1 MICNVLEYFRLWM
14 EGKVLSEHIPQRN
27 EIPTEHKW
35 ALEDLYDTTQA
46 WQNDLTRLEKLAE
59 QTAAY
64 AGRISGDSA
73 ALLAYMRLNEE
84 ASDLADRLGNYAMRR
99 SDEDTRVSEFQTL
112 RGQYT
117 KTAIE
122 FGQKNSFM
130 KPELLSISDEC
141 MEAFYKEEPELERY
155 RLHFDRIRRKRAH
168 TLPPEQEK
176 LLAMAGA
183 MARAPG
189 EIYSLF
195 SDADLVFPDAAGQAG
210 DLHPISQGSF
220 IACMESTDR
229 ALRKDAFEKY
239 YGVYSQFRNTAA
251 GLLSAQVK
259 KLQFFADARHYD
271 SALEASL
278 DQTDVPVD
286 VYHMLIETVHRHLDK
301 LQRYIAL
308 RKRMLGLDELH
319 FYDMYTP
326 LTGKDGTKYPFEDA
340 KRIVLDALACMG
352 DDYTSILREGFDNR
366 WIDVYENVG
375 KRSGAYSAGT
385 PVHPFVLLNYKPN
398 LDGVFTL
405 AHEMGHAIHSYL
417 SYKAQPTVYADYEIF
432 VAEVASTCNEAL
444 VMEYLREKTM
454 DKEAKI
460 RLLNYFLEQFK
471 STLYRQAMFAEYE
484 LKIAELNQNGTPLTA
499 DVLMQTY
506 RDLNHLYFGDG
517 IVLDEQIALEW
528 ARIPHFYYN
537 YYVFQYATGYA
548 AAIALSQSIL
558 QEGKPAVDRY
568 IRFLQ
573 GGCSASPVELLR
585 GAGVDMTT
593 GKPIDEALE
602 LFGRLLDEMERL
614 EEEDG

>member
-1 MICNVLEYFRLWM
+1 MP
-14 EGKVLSEHIPQRN
+14 EHIPQRN
-27 EIPTEHKW
+27 EISVEHKW
-35 ALEDLYDTTQA
+35 SLDDLYMSTQA
-46 WQNDLTRLEKLAE
+46 WQSDLSRLNEMADE
-59 QTAAY
+59 SASY
-64 AGRISGDSA
+64 AGKICADAS
-73 ALLAYMRLNEE
+73 ALLDYMRLSEK
-84 ASDLADRLGNYAMRR
+84 ACDLADRLGNYAMRK
-99 SDEDTRVSEFQTL
+99 SDEDTRVSEYQSL

-117 KTAIE
+117 KVAIA

-130 KPELLSISDEC
+130 KPELLSIDDDR
-141 MEAFYKEEPELERY
+141 MEEFYQQEPDLERY
-155 RLHFDRIRRKRAH
+155 RLHFDRIRRKRKH
-168 TLPPEQEK
+168 TLPPEQER
-176 LLAMAGA
+176 LLAMAGE
-183 MARAPG
+183 MGRAPS

-195 SDADLVFPDAAGQAG
+195 SDADLVFPDAVDKNGIM
-210 DLHPISQGSF
+210 HPISQGSF

-229 ALRKDAFEKY
+229 DLRKDAFEKY
-239 YGVYSQFRNTAA
+239 YGVYNQFRNTAA
-251 GLLSAQVK
+251 GLLGAQVR
-259 KLQFFADARHYD
+259 KLQFFADARNYD
-271 SALEASL
+271 SSLAASL

-286 VYHMLIETVHRHLDK
+286 VYHTLIEAVHRHLDK
-301 LQRYIAL
+301 LHRYVKL
-308 RKRMLGLDELH
+308 RKRMLGLDALH

-340 KRIVLDALACMG
+340 KVIVLDALSCMG
-352 DDYTSILREGFDNR
+352 SDYIDILREGFDNR

-444 VMEYLREKTM
+444 VMEHLREKTTG
-454 DKEAKI
+454 KEAKI

-484 LKIAELNQNGTPLTA
+484 LKIAELNQDGTPLTA

-506 RDLNHLYFGDG
+506 RELNEVYFGDG
-517 IVLDEQIALEW
+517 IVMDEQIALEW

-548 AAIALSQSIL
+548 AAIALSQQIL
-558 QEGKPAVDRY
+558 KEGTPAVERY
-568 IRFLQ
+568 INFLK

-593 GKPIDEALE
+593 SKPIDEALE
-602 LFGRLLDEMERL
+602 LFGRLLDEMEQL

>member
-1 MICNVLEYFRLWM
+1 MPV
-14 EGKVLSEHIPQRN
+14 SEHIPQRSD
-27 EIPTEHKW
+27 IPQEHKW
-35 ALEDLYDTTQA
+35 DLEALYQDVDA
-46 WQNDLTRLEKLAE
+46 WQSDLARLRAFADESAS
-59 QTAAY
+59 Y
-64 AGRISGDSA
+64 AGRICADPS
-73 ALLAYMRLNEE
+73 ALLAYMRLSEE
-84 ASDLADRLGNYAMRR
+84 ACDLADRLGNYAMRKC
-99 SDEDTRVSEFQTL
+99 DEDTRISENQSL
-112 RGQYT
+112 RSQYT
-117 KTAIE
+117 KAAVE

-130 KPELLSISDEC
+130 KPELLSVDDEQ
-141 MEAFYKEEPELERY
+141 MEAFYKAELDLERY

-176 LLAMAGA
+176 LLAMAGE

-195 SDADLVFPDAAGQAG
+195 SDADLSFPDALGKDG
-210 DLHPISQGSF
+210 NVHPISQGSF
-220 IACMESTDR
+220 ISCMESTDR
-229 ALRKDAFEKY
+229 TLRKDAYEKY
-239 YGVYSQFRNTAA
+239 YGVYSQFRNTSA
-251 GLLSAQVK
+251 GLLAAQVR
-259 KLQFFADARHYD
+259 KLQFFSDARHYD
-271 SALEASL
+271 SPLAASL

-286 VYHMLIETVHRHLDK
+286 VYHTLIEAVHRHLDK
-301 LQRYIAL
+301 LQRYIAM

-326 LTGKDGTKYPFEDA
+326 LTGKDGAKYPFEDA
-340 KRIVLDALACMG
+340 KSIVLEALSCMG
-352 DDYTSILREGFDNR
+352 DAYTDILREGFDNR
-366 WIDVYENVG
+366 WIDIYENVG

-385 PVHPFVLLNYKPN
+385 PVHPYVLLNYKPN

-444 VMEYLREKTM
+444 VMEHLRKITTE
-454 DKEAKI
+454 KEAKM

-506 RDLNHLYFGDG
+506 RELNHLYFGDG

-548 AAIALSQSIL
+548 AAIALSQQIL
-558 QEGKPAVDRY
+558 TEGAPAVARY

-573 GGCSASPVELLR
+573 GGCSASPTELLR
-585 GAGVDMTT
+585 LAGVDMTT

-602 LFGRLLDEMERL
+602 LFGRL
-614 EEEDG
+614 